1 MPVVPLRYKW
11 LVLLAYPAV
20 GLVLGL
26 ADPALGR
33 VAHQLGKKPGVAT
46 AVSVNL
52 LLPAAAVVLALTH
65 ARLGSVWLGALLMT
79 CGLGVGLAIQYHAGR
94 PFAPADIPP
103 ALVVAAF
110 GYGVLGTVATFVG
123 MRCRPA

>member
-1 MPVVPLRYKW
+1 MPVVPLHCRW

-26 ADPALGR
+26 ADPALGQ
-33 VAHQLGKKPGVAT
+33 VAHQLGTKPGAAT

-52 LLPAAAVVLALTH
+52 LLPAAAVVLALAH

-79 CGLGVGLAIQYHAGR
+79 CGLGAGLAIQYHAG
-94 PFAPADIPP
+94 PVAPADIPP
-103 ALVVAAF
+103 VLVVAAF
-110 GYGVLGTVATFVG
+110 GYGVLGTAAALART
-123 MRCRPA
+123 RCRPA

>member
-1 MPVVPLRYKW
+1 MPVVPLHCRW
-11 LVLLAYPAV
+11 LVLLAYPAF

-33 VAHQLGKKPGVAT
+33 VAQQVGTKPSAAT

-52 LLPAAAVVLALTH
+52 LLPAAAVVLALAY

-79 CGLGVGLAIQYHAGR
+79 CGLGVGLASQYRQGR
-94 PFAPADIPP
+94 AVSITDVLPV
-103 ALVVAAF
+103 LVAAAF
-110 GYGVLGTVATFVG
+110 GYGVLGTLAG
-123 MRCRPA
+123 ARGARW